1 MIGDGLMVA
10 LLLVVASV
18 TFSVVRFVGS
28 LGWMH
33 GLTDKGERNGKERD
47 CKLEVASRN
56 WLSHSHILT
65 S

>member
-47 CKLEVASRN
+47 RL
-56 WLSHSHILT
+56 
-65 S
+65 